1 MSDAVA
7 LRVAG
12 LERAFGSVR
21 ALRGVDLQVARGEV
35 LGFLGPNGAGK
46 TTVLRILAGLLLPS
60 AGEVEIL
67 GAPLDPTDARQRDQ
81 VGYLPEASPAYPDLD
96 VLEFL
101 QFASAACGLP
111 RSARRAAMERVVE
124 TCDLGGVRR
133 RPLRALSKGYRQR
146 VGLAQAL
153 LRDPPV
159 LLLDEPTSGL
169 DPNQVLGL
177 RGLVRAIGGARTVVF
192 SSHHLSE
199 VRAVADRIAILH
211 AGRVVAEGRPAD
223 LARARVRVE
232 IAGADAATLAA
243 TLGALP
249 AVAEVRPT
257 DAPAERSAVELRA
270 AGTADP
276 RPELAACVLAAGWRL
291 YALETVRDDLDTVF
305 RAVTGAPPS

>member
-46 TTVLRILAGLLLPS
+46 TTVLRVLAGLLLPT
-60 AGEVEIL
+60 AGQVEIL
-67 GAPLDPTDARQRDQ
+67 GEPLNPDDARQRAR
-81 VGYLPEASPAYPDLD
+81 VGYLPEAAPAHPDLD

-101 QFASAACGLP
+101 HFAGGVAGLG
-111 RSARRAAMERVVE
+111 RRARRAAVERVIE
-124 TCDLGGVRR
+124 RCALGDVRR
-133 RPLRALSKGYRQR
+133 RALRALSKGYRQR

-177 RGLVRAIGGARTVVF
+177 RTLVRELGGTHTIVF

-199 VRAVADRIAILH
+199 VHAVADRVAILH
-211 AGRVVAEGRPAD
+211 AGRVVADGRPDA

-232 IAGADAATLAA
+232 IEGADATRLAR
-243 TLGALP
+243 ALEGLPGVRDVRPARAPAARAAVEVHADAADDPRP
-249 AVAEVRPT
+249 AVAARVQ
-257 DAPAERSAVELRA
+257 AE
-270 AGTADP
+270 
-276 RPELAACVLAAGWRL
+276 GWRL
-291 YALETVRDDLDTVF
+291 FALETIRDDLDTVF

>member
-12 LERAFGSVR
+12 LERDFGSVR

-46 TTVLRILAGLLLPS
+46 TTVMRVLAGLLLPT
-60 AGEVEIL
+60 AGQVEIL
-67 GAPLDPTDARQRDQ
+67 GEPLAPNDARQRAR

-101 QFASAACGLP
+101 RFAGAVAGLS
-111 RSARRAAMERVVE
+111 RRARRLAVDRVVD

-169 DPNQVLGL
+169 DPNQVLSL
-177 RGLVRAIGGARTVVF
+177 RALVRDLGGTRTIVF

-199 VRAVADRIAILH
+199 VQAVADRVVILH
-211 AGRVVAEGRPAD
+211 AGRVVADGPPAA
-223 LARARVRVE
+223 LLRARVRVE
-232 IAGADAATLAA
+232 IDGTDATRLAA
-243 TLGALP
+243 ALAGLP
-249 AVAEVRPT
+249 AVQTARPAH
-257 DAPAERSAVELRA
+257 APAGRAAVEVLTDGA
-270 AGTADP
+270 ADP
-276 RPELAACVLAAGWRL
+276 RPAVAARVHAEGWRL

-305 RAVTGAPPS
+305 RALTGAPPS